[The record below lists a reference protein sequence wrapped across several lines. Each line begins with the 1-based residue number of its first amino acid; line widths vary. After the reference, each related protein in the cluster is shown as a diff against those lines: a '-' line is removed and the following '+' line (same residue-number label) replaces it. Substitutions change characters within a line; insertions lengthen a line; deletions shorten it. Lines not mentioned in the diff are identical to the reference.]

1 MRAVL
6 QRVKMAQV
14 DVDGQIVGRIGRG
27 LLVFVGALQG
37 DTEEDVRFI
46 GRKLASIRLFP
57 DDAGKMNLSVSEI
70 GGQVLLVS
78 QFTLAANTTSGTRPS
93 FSAALEPPAARQMLN
108 QLAAAVSG
116 QGIPVETGEFG
127 AKMSVEL
134 TNDGP
139 VTIVLDSRDKARK

>member
-57 DDAGKMNLSVSEI
+57 DDAGKMNLSVSE
-70 GGQVLLVS
+70 
-78 QFTLAANTTSGTRPS
+78 
-93 FSAALEPPAARQMLN
+93 
-108 QLAAAVSG
+108 
-116 QGIPVETGEFG
+116 
-127 AKMSVEL
+127 
-134 TNDGP
+134 
-139 VTIVLDSRDKARK
+139 